1 MINRFILRCIWIYI
15 DCVHIRTTHKCHKY
29 LEVTVS
35 FIMPFNAFGFQSN
48 EQLRITIHRAVISLK
63 SCLLHKYHMCIKFTC
78 TLKLVSSV
86 NYIMYIV
93 IYGTLDPC
101 CLKQS
106 WNNNTGI
113 ISRNWN
119 SIKLMAIDRIWLS
132 KSSNIWL
139 GSVAELFPWSRKNW
153 VLWFSLKKNVLT
165 LAWLSIMPL
174 CNHNAS
180 SIHYRKLAWNT
191 RIEY

>member
-1 MINRFILRCIWIYI
+1 MRGDFTEILPFPQISYVQQIHVVYRKTCSKRKLYR
-15 DCVHIRTTHKCHKY
+15 VHIH
-29 LEVTVS
+29 
-35 FIMPFNAFGFQSN
+35 
-48 EQLRITIHRAVISLK
+48 
-63 SCLLHKYHMCIKFTC
+63 
-78 TLKLVSSV
+78 
-86 NYIMYIV
+86 

-119 SIKLMAIDRIWLS
+119 SIKLMAIERIWLS

-174 CNHNAS
+174 CDHNAS

-191 RIEY
+191 RIKY

>member
-1 MINRFILRCIWIYI
+1 MYIYK
-15 DCVHIRTTHKCHKY
+15 RTTHKCHKY

-35 FIMPFNAFGFQSN
+35 FIMPFNALGFQSN
-48 EQLRITIHRAVISLK
+48 EQLRITIHRDFIEILPPPQIS
-63 SCLLHKYHMCIKFTC
+63 YMCIKFTC
-78 TLKLVSSV
+78 TSKLVASV
-86 NYIMYIV
+86 NFIMYILY

-106 WNNNTGI
+106 WNNNTRI

-132 KSSNIWL
+132 KSSNIWF
-139 GSVAELFPWSRKNW
+139 GSVAELFPWLVTEKWNFM
-153 VLWFSLKKNVLT
+153 VFFDEEFSDTSLVVNN
-165 LAWLSIMPL
+165 AL

-191 RIEY
+191 RIKY